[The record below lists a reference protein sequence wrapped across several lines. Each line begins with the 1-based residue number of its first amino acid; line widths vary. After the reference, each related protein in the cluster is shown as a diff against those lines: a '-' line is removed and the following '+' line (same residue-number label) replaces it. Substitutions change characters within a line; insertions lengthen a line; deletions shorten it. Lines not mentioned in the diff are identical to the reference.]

1 MTEKGISIRGSSAKQ
16 IRGLVKLD
24 DDLEICKKRWVA
36 EITDEIE
43 RIMGIYRQM
52 SYPVIK
58 KLTVMRTNNQLGE
71 DRDKC
76 LSTIIDSEEFFRFN
90 LEVEKRLNKFR
101 ELRGQY
107 YNLAKASGPSSEEFV
122 EVVEFILTNTM
133 PILTEVADKLDQA
146 RTTLKELQVL
156 G

>member
-71 DRDKC
+71 
-76 LSTIIDSEEFFRFN
+76 
-90 LEVEKRLNKFR
+90 
-101 ELRGQY
+101 
-107 YNLAKASGPSSEEFV
+107 
-122 EVVEFILTNTM
+122 
-133 PILTEVADKLDQA
+133 
-146 RTTLKELQVL
+146 
-156 G
+156 